1 LLAARAIGTGAGMNH
16 PSNTSIGRTPEPVRV
31 LLIDDHA
38 VVREG
43 YRHLLGSSGRIRV
56 VADAD
61 SGAAGY
67 RRFLKGGIDVVVIDL
82 SMRGVGGLE
91 VLRRMK
97 HREPGLRAL
106 VFSMHEEP
114 VIVERALAAGATGYL
129 SKRSDPR
136 ALVDAV
142 TRVAAGQRTVDAAL
156 EPAVEL
162 RGRAPS
168 ATAPT
173 PTLLHQLS
181 GREFEIFRQLA
192 EGRSVTQI
200 AQQLSL
206 SGKTVANYNT
216 TIRGKL
222 GVGNAA
228 ELARVA
234 IAAGVVRLAVA

>member
-1 LLAARAIGTGAGMNH
+1 MSASAVSADNNGSPI
-16 PSNTSIGRTPEPVRV
+16 RV

-43 YRHLLGSSGRIRV
+43 YRHLLGSTGRIAV

-82 SMRGVGGLE
+82 SMPGVGGLE

-97 HREPGLRAL
+97 HREPGLHAL

-136 ALVDAV
+136 SLIDAV
-142 TRVAAGQRTVDAAL
+142 TSVAAGIRTVDPAL
-156 EPAVEL
+156 LPSVEP
-162 RGRAPS
+162 RGRSLPQQ
-168 ATAPT
+168 P
-173 PTLLHQLS
+173 PTLLRQLS
-181 GREFEIFRQLA
+181 DREFEVFRQLA
-192 EGRSVTQI
+192 EGRSVSQI
-200 AQQLSL
+200 AQHLSL

-216 TIRGKL
+216 AIRGKL
-222 GVGNAA
+222 GIGNSA
-228 ELARVA
+228 ELARLA
-234 IAAGVVRLAVA
+234 IAAGVVRLAAA

>member
-1 LLAARAIGTGAGMNH
+1 MSTADRRDTTAI
-16 PSNTSIGRTPEPVRV
+16 RV

-43 YRHLLGSSGRIRV
+43 YRHLLAGTGRIEV
-56 VADAD
+56 VAEAD

-82 SMRGVGGLE
+82 SLPGVGGLE

-97 HREPGLRAL
+97 RREPQLHAL

-114 VIVERALAAGATGYL
+114 VIVERALAAGASGYL

-136 ALVDAV
+136 VLVNAIMQ
-142 TRVAAGQRTVDAAL
+142 VAAGRRTVDPAL
-156 EPAVEL
+156 
-162 RGRAPS
+162 S
-168 ATAPT
+168 ATAAEAGRPMPATAPPT
-173 PTLLHQLS
+173 ALRQLS

-192 EGRSVTQI
+192 EGHSVSEI
-200 AQQLSL
+200 ARHLSL

-216 TIRGKL
+216 AIRGKL
-222 GVGNAA
+222 GVGNSA
-228 ELARVA
+228 ELARMA
-234 IAAGVVRLAVA
+234 IAAGVVRLASA

>member
-1 LLAARAIGTGAGMNH
+1 MSHTGQNKD
-16 PSNTSIGRTPEPVRV
+16 SIRV

-43 YRHLLGSSGRIRV
+43 YRHLLGSTGRISV

-82 SMRGVGGLE
+82 SMPGVGGLE

-97 HREPGLRAL
+97 HREPELHAL

-136 ALVDAV
+136 TLIDAV
-142 TRVAAGQRTVDAAL
+142 TRVHAGSRTVDPALLPNVAA
-156 EPAVEL
+156 
-162 RGRAPS
+162 RGRAS
-168 ATAPT
+168 SCAA

-192 EGRSVTQI
+192 EGHSVSEI
-200 AQQLSL
+200 AQHLSL
-206 SGKTVANYNT
+206 SGKTVANYHT
-216 TIRGKL
+216 AIRGKL
-222 GVGNAA
+222 GVGNSA
-228 ELARVA
+228 ELARLA
-234 IAAGVVRLAVA
+234 IAAGVVRLEAA